1 MDCHLW
7 QFFMMTN
14 PPIKASKI
22 DPRLVGELLECIDHP
37 AIALSTDY
45 VILAANRKY
54 REIYSGS
61 FEVGRSRCYEVSHR
75 YTVPCD
81 QAGESCPLKN
91 CLESGGLQRV
101 LHLHHTP
108 SGQEHVDVETRP
120 VHDQQGNI
128 LYCVEVLRH
137 SRVASVSPLS
147 EGLVG
152 RSPAFNRMLEL
163 VQRVAPRNTSVL
175 LLGESG
181 TGKELAARAIHEA
194 SGRAAAGAALV
205 PVECSGLSEGL
216 FESELFGHEKGAF
229 TGAHSRKTGLVEAA
243 CGGTLFLDEV
253 GDIPLNLQVKLLRL
267 LETGAFRRVG
277 STEPMR
283 ADFRLVCATHR
294 DLKAMVAAGE
304 FREDLYYRINTF
316 PIRIPALRE
325 RMEDLPLLVESLLKR
340 LESEH
345 PLRLHPETLRLL
357 RRYEFHGNIRELRNI
372 LEWASVMADDGLI
385 RPQHLPDYVRHELQR
400 HESGSASDECVMLD
414 GEQTVLSLK
423 AIEQRYLQQLIGRF
437 GGDKRTLAQALGISE
452 RTLYRKLGRQR
463 E

>member
-1 MDCHLW
+1 MCE
-7 QFFMMTN
+7 M
-14 PPIKASKI
+14 
-22 DPRLVGELLECIDHP
+22 LECIEHP

-45 VILAANRKY
+45 LILAANGKY
-54 REIYSGS
+54 RDIYGDSYKA
-61 FEVGRSRCYEVSHR
+61 GRSRCYEVSHR

-108 SGQEHVDVETRP
+108 DGQEHVDVETRP
-120 VHDQQGNI
+120 IYDAQGRI
-128 LYCVEVLRH
+128 LYCVEILRH
-137 SRVASVSPLS
+137 SHVASGTPLS

-152 RSPAFNRMLEL
+152 RSAAFTRMLEL
-163 VQRVAPRNTSVL
+163 LQRVAPRNTSVL

-194 SGRAAAGAALV
+194 SGRAAQGAALV

-267 LETGAFRRVG
+267 LETGTFRRVG
-277 STEPMR
+277 ATEPIR

-294 DLKAMVAAGE
+294 DLKAMVEAGQ

-340 LESEH
+340 LESKH
-345 PLRLHPETLRLL
+345 PLSLHGETLRLL
-357 RRYEFHGNIRELRNI
+357 RRYDFQGNIRELRNI
-372 LEWASVMADDGLI
+372 LEWASVMSDDGII
-385 RPQHLPDYVRHELQR
+385 RPHHLPDHVREALQQATQPDRAMNELVFC
-400 HESGSASDECVMLD
+400 DEKEILTLEEV
-414 GEQTVLSLK
+414 
-423 AIEQRYLQQLIGRF
+423 EQRYLQQLLARHGR
-437 GGDKRTLAQALGISE
+437 DKRAVAQALGISE
-452 RTLYRKLGRQR
+452 RTLYRKLKRDR
-463 E
+463 PPA

>member
-1 MDCHLW
+1 
-7 QFFMMTN
+7 MTD
-14 PPIKASKI
+14 
-22 DPRLVGELLECIDHP
+22 DPGGLDRGMLAEMLECIEYP

-45 VILAANRKY
+45 LILAANSRY

-61 FEVGRSRCYEVSHR
+61 FREGRSRCFEVSHR

-108 SGQEHVDVETRP
+108 GGLEHVDVETRP
-120 VHDQQGNI
+120 VHDSEGNI
-128 LYCVEVLRH
+128 QYCVEILRH
-137 SRVASVSPLS
+137 SEVASSRPLK

-152 RSPAFNRMLEL
+152 RSPAFNRMLDL
-163 VQRVAPRNTSVL
+163 IQRVAPRNTSVL

-194 SGRAAAGAALV
+194 SARADGALV

-243 CGGTLFLDEV
+243 RGGTLFLDEV

-267 LETGAFRRVG
+267 LETGSFRRVG
-277 STEPMR
+277 ATEPIR
-283 ADFRLVCATHR
+283 AEFRLVCATHR

-304 FREDLYYRINTF
+304 FREDLYYRINAF
-316 PIRIPALRE
+316 PIHVPALRE
-325 RMEDLPLLVESLLKR
+325 RMEDLPLLVESLLSR
-340 LESEH
+340 LAGER
-345 PLRLHPETLRLL
+345 PLKIQPETLQALG
-357 RRYEFHGNIRELRNI
+357 RYDFPGNIRELRNV
-372 LEWASVMADDGLI
+372 LEWASVMADEGLI
-385 RPQHLPDYVRHELQR
+385 RLEHLPDYLREALDDQQP
-400 HESGSASDECVMLD
+400 GDERPGIVIQD
-414 GEQTVLSLK
+414 GESVLSLEEV
-423 AIEQRYLQQLIGRF
+423 EQRYLQQLVARF
-437 GGDKRTLAQALGISE
+437 PGDKRSLARALGISE
-452 RTLYRKLGRQR
+452 RTLYRKLRGRR
-463 E
+463 PSNSA